1 MSNQYQQYAQK
12 FDGLSVR
19 ERSLVA
25 ITALAIVIYL
35 WWYFY
40 AMQELEKRKELAQQ
54 NTALE
59 TEIQMLDTT
68 SSQIALRI
76 KEGVNKSKQQQL
88 DLLQSELDRVK
99 AQLQQKTL
107 ELIEPDDMFQLMQQ
121 MIFSESKLKLTGLKR
136 KLVRPA
142 FEPDPQDEQKDEQQP
157 EIYRH
162 VMLVSFQGGYQNILK
177 YIQSLESLEWKL
189 IWDKISLELDEY
201 PNINVEIEIST
212 LSDSQHWVGL

>member
-19 ERSLVA
+19 ERVLVVITSLV
-25 ITALAIVIYL
+25 IVTYL

-40 AMQELEKRKELAQQ
+40 AIQELEKSKGLEQQ
-54 NTALE
+54 NTTLE
-59 TEIQMLDTT
+59 AEIKMLDTT
-68 SSQIALRI
+68 SEQIALRI
-76 KEGVNKSKQQQL
+76 KEGVNKPKQQQL

-107 ELIEPDDMFQLMQQ
+107 ELIEPDDMFQLMQE

-136 KLVRPA
+136 KSVGPA
-142 FEPDPQDEQKDEQQP
+142 FEPDPQDEQSP

-162 VMLVSFQGGYQNILK
+162 VMQISFQGSYQDILK
-177 YIQSLESLEWKL
+177 YIQSLELLEWKL
-189 IWDKISLELDEY
+189 IWDKISLQLDEY